1 MNEFVKY
8 YFVGIGGIG
17 MSALAL
23 YLREKGF
30 DVAGY
35 DAVSSN
41 VTKRLQEKGIEI
53 HFEDNPDLIPQNF
66 KDKQQTLVVYTPAI
80 PDEHKELAY
89 FRDNGFEIVKRADL
103 LAEITKDKKTI
114 AIAGTHGKTTITAI
128 TAYLFDKSERL
139 NAAFVG
145 GIMKNYGSNYIAGGV
160 GYGWTITE
168 ADEFDRSFLKL
179 NPYSAVISTI
189 EPDHLDIYS
198 DKNDIVQAFKEFA
211 KKTENVIVI
220 NDKVDLDLKG
230 KSHVFKYGFSPDAD
244 FRAVNVRIENAKQ
257 VFDIE
262 YVDGVLKDV
271 KINLPGTVN
280 VENAL
285 AAFAIAFLSG
295 IDENEMKKALAEFQ
309 GVERRFD
316 TLYKS
321 DRYVYIND
329 YAHHPTE
336 IESLREAVKQFYPGK
351 KITAIFQ
358 PHLYTRTRDFADDFA
373 KVLQKFDDVV
383 LTDIYPARQ
392 KPLPGVTSE
401 IILEKI
407 KSNNKQYC
415 EYDKIIDIVERK
427 KPEVLL
433 TIGAGDIDNLSGRIV
448 ETFKQIDEN

>member
-1 MNEFVKY
+1 MNNFVKY
-8 YFVGIGGIG
+8 YFIGIGGIG

-35 DAVSSN
+35 DAVDSQ
-41 VTKRLQEKGIEI
+41 VTKNLAQKGIDI
-53 HFEDNPDLIPQNF
+53 HFEDNPELISQNF
-66 KDKQQTLVVYTPAI
+66 KDKQATLVVYTPAI
-80 PDEHKELAY
+80 PEEHAELTY
-89 FRDNGFEIVKRADL
+89 FKNNSFTIVKRADL
-103 LAEITKDKKTI
+103 LAEITKGKKTI

-128 TAYLFDKSERL
+128 TTHIFNKSQRL

-145 GIMKNYGSNYIAGGV
+145 GIMKNYGSNYLNGGV
-160 GYGWTITE
+160 DYGWIITE

-198 DKNDIVQAFKEFA
+198 DKNDIEQAFEKFA
-211 KKTENVIVI
+211 VKTENVVVI
-220 NDKVDLDLKG
+220 NDKVDLKLKG
-230 KSHVFKYGFSPDAD
+230 NSRVFKYGFSTDAD
-244 FRAVNVRIENAKQ
+244 FRAVNIRIKDATQ

-271 KINLPGTVN
+271 AINLPGTVN

-285 AAFAIAFLSG
+285 AAFAIGFLSG
-295 IDENEMKKALAEFQ
+295 IDEKEMKEALAEFK

-321 DRYVYIND
+321 DKHIYIND

-336 IESLREAVKQFYPGK
+336 IESLRQAVKQFYPDK

-358 PHLYTRTRDFADDFA
+358 PHLFTRTRDFADDFA

-407 KSNNKQYC
+407 KSANKQYC
-415 EYDKIIDIVERK
+415 KYEKITEIVEQK
-427 KPEVLL
+427 KPELLL
-433 TIGAGDIDNLSGRIV
+433 TIGAGDIDNLSGQIV
-448 ETFKQIDEN
+448 ETFKNFDKN